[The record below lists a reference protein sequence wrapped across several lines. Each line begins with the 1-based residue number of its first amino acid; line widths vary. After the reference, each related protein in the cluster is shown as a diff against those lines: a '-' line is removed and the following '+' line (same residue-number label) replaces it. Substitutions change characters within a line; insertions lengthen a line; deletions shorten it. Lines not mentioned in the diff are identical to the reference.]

1 MPWETEAPLTFYLM
15 YIHKWALTSK
25 EYGISVE
32 DLIKKVAT
40 DCGLELDCPCD
51 TCGPGAGP
59 TIVSVQGGPSGPS
72 FELMQFAIE
81 QLQAQ
86 VTQLTA
92 RLAQLENG
100 N

>member
-1 MPWETEAPLTFYLM
+1 M

-25 EYGISVE
+25 DYGVSVE
-32 DLIKKVAT
+32 DFFKKVAS
-40 DCGLELDCPCD
+40 DCGLELNCPCD

-59 TIVSVQGGPSGPS
+59 MITSVQGSINAQAGPSP
-72 FELMQFAIE
+72 ELMQFAIE

-86 VTQLTA
+86 VLQLQA
-92 RLAQLENG
+92 QLAQLNNG